1 MILLNFAH
9 PITAGQRTD
18 IETALGQ
25 SLTQLHEVKTHFDQ
39 DRPFAPQVSAILDQL
54 PLDAQ
59 AWQTEAIIINPP
71 AFNFITAVVLAELHG
86 RMGYFPAI
94 IRLKPALDSLTR
106 RFTLAEIINL
116 QSVRDKA
123 RSKR

>member
-9 PITAGQRTD
+9 PITAEQRTD
-18 IETALGQ
+18 IEATLGQ
-25 SLTQLHEVKTHFDQ
+25 PITQLHEVKTHFDQ
-39 DRPFAPQVSAILDQL
+39 DQPFAPQVSDILDEL
-54 PLDAQ
+54 PLDAP
-59 AWQTEAIIINPP
+59 AWQTEAIVINPP

-94 IRLKPALDSLTR
+94 VRLKPVPDSLPR
-106 RFTLAEIINL
+106 RFAFAEIINL

-123 RSKR
+123 RKKR